1 MVAESLVA
9 ILDSHL
15 PVFDFYDIAFLENAI
30 LLVVK
35 VVRKVRAGFQLF
47 FAKLF
52 PTHGIIIII
61 IIIIILSRLSCLSQF
76 APERGLGLAL
86 RSVFACNLFK
96 RGDRVGY
103 TQSTLLPQQL
113 LGRAVA

>member
-61 IIIIILSRLSCLSQF
+61 IIIILSCLSCLSQF
-76 APERGLGLAL
+76 APEGGLGLTL

-113 LGRAVA
+113 LGSAVA